1 MKLEEL
7 KKKIY
12 KPEAEFEERL
22 KFPETFQPEKE
33 RETVQPEEWGK
44 VEKKR
49 LSDKQRKILRISGI
63 SIIAISLI
71 VIGFFFWRGLF
82 SFDKDEVD
90 LLIRGPENIVSGD
103 EAEYIIK
110 CENNTNITI
119 KGLQL
124 KFYYPENSIP
134 IDNGEM
140 IASIDLPDLLSGEET
155 QTELSAKIVGLK
167 GETKIIRAELSY
179 QPARISS
186 RFESQAEFLTTVI
199 SVPLMV
205 DFDLPESL
213 VDEQS
218 FNFSLIY
225 INQAE
230 VAFDN
235 LQIQLEYPVGFEF
248 ESAEPS
254 PIENS
259 DNIWDVG
266 KLIAKEQGKIFIR
279 GSIKGGQDEVKL
291 FRAQLGFFEN
301 DNFVLY
307 AEATKA
313 LQIVS
318 APLSISQKVNDS
330 SVYIASAGQE
340 LNYQITYKN
349 TTNVG
354 IRNVVITSKLEGD
367 VLDFAQLDL
376 KSSNGSFNGENQTIT
391 WNASNLPAL
400 EYLGPRQEGEI
411 DFSIIIKDPLP
422 VKNYAD
428 KNFTAT
434 NKIIIDSLSV
444 PLSLGDIQI
453 TGQSESVVKIA
464 SLLSLRAQGY
474 YSNDLIPNSGPI
486 PPKVGQT
493 TTYTVKWSLTNTGN
507 DLSNVR
513 VEANLPPHA
522 QWLNNFKP
530 SDANLKYNSQTGKLT
545 WEIGNLSAST
555 GTLSP
560 VAQAAFQVSITP
572 SLAHLGSV
580 VELVGQ
586 SQAVAR
592 DDFTG
597 TELMITDDVI
607 ETRLP
612 DDPTIGYFDGTVVE

>member
-33 RETVQPEEWGK
+33 REIAQSEEWGE
-44 VEKKR
+44 VEKKQ

-63 SIIAISLI
+63 SIIVISLI

-103 EAEYIIK
+103 EAEYVIK
-110 CENNTNITI
+110 CTNNTNITI

-140 IASIDLPDLLSGEET
+140 ITSVDLPDLLSGGET
-155 QTELSAKIVGLK
+155 QTEFSAKIVGLK

-179 QPARISS
+179 QPAKISS
-186 RFESQAEFLTTVI
+186 CFESQAEFSTTVI

-205 DFDLPESL
+205 NFDLPESL

-235 LQIQLEYPVGFEF
+235 LQIQLEYPVGFNF

-254 PIENS
+254 PIEDS
-259 DNIWDVG
+259 DNMWDIG

-279 GSIKGGQDEVKL
+279 GSIKGEQDEVKL
-291 FRAQLGFFEN
+291 FRARLGFFEN
-301 DNFVLY
+301 DNFISY
-307 AEATKA
+307 AEATQA
-313 LQIVS
+313 FQIVS
-318 APLSISQKVNDS
+318 APLSISQEVNGS
-330 SVYIASAGQE
+330 SIYIASAGQE
-340 LNYQITYKN
+340 LNYQIIYEN

-354 IRNVVITSKLEGD
+354 IRNVVITSKLEGE

-376 KSSNGSFNGENQTIT
+376 ESSRGSFDGENQTIT

-400 EYLGPRQEGEI
+400 EYLGPRQAGQI
-411 DFSIIIKDPLP
+411 DFSIMIKDPLP
-422 VKNYAD
+422 ARNYTD
-428 KNFTAT
+428 KNFTAI

-444 PLSLGDIQI
+444 PLSLGDIKI
-453 TGQSESVVKIA
+453 AGQSELVVKIA
-464 SLLSLRAQGY
+464 SSLSLRAQGY

-493 TTYTVKWSLTNTGN
+493 TTYTIKWSLTNTGN
-507 DLSNVR
+507 DLSNIS
-513 VEANLPPHA
+513 VEANLPPHVR
-522 QWLNNFKP
+522 WLNNFKP
-530 SDANLKYNSQTGKLT
+530 SDANLKYNSQTGKLI
-545 WEIGNLSAST
+545 WEIGDLSAST
-555 GTLSP
+555 GILSP
-560 VAQAAFQVSITP
+560 VAQVAFQVSITP
-572 SLAHLGSV
+572 SLAHLGSI

-586 SQAVAR
+586 SQVTAW
-592 DDFTG
+592 DDFVE
-597 TELMITDDVI
+597 TELTVVDKVI
-607 ETRLP
+607 ETKLP
-612 DDPTIGYFDGTVVE
+612 DDPTIGYFAGRVVE